1 MTAPTDGPD
10 APDEGQQPPAEPTPY
25 EAPTTPPAAPPQPPT
40 YGQYGAPESAL
51 PPAGQYGTPS
61 PYGGQPAPP
70 SQFGATPGAPFASWI
85 SRVGAYLLDALI
97 IGVPAV
103 VIILIGVSIGGG
115 AGTAIA
121 ILGYLLAL
129 VFGLWNQVFRQGKT
143 GQTIGKQIVGI
154 KLIREQ
160 DGQPVGAGM
169 AFLRGLAHVLD
180 SIPCYIGFL
189 WPLWDA
195 KNQTFADKVCSTVVV
210 TA

>member
-10 APDEGQQPPAEPTPY
+10 EGQEPPAEPTPY
-25 EAPTTPPAAPPQPPT
+25 EAPGTQPSPPPPPPA
-40 YGQYGAPESAL
+40 YGQYGAPESTT
-51 PPAGQYGTPS
+51 PPPGQYGAPP
-61 PYGGQPAPP
+61 PYGGQPGSP
-70 SQFGATPGAPFASWI
+70 SQYGATPGAPFASWI
-85 SRVGAYLLDALI
+85 ARVGGYLLDGLIFGIPIVILALI
-97 IGVPAV
+97 GAA
-103 VIILIGVSIGGG
+103 IGGG
-115 AGTAIA
+115 GGTAII
-121 ILGYLLAL
+121 ILAYLVGL
-129 VFGLWNQVFRQGKT
+129 VFGLWNQVFRQGRT

-169 AFLRGLAHVLD
+169 AFVRGLAHILD

-195 KNQTFADKVCSTVVV
+195 KNQTFADKVCNTVVV